1 METLHPVRRAPGR
14 TPMTE
19 ILADSGETLRLLQAA
34 QAGSPSAFE
43 ELFGRHRSIIRHFVE
58 LRLDNVLRSRIDA
71 SDVVQETQLET
82 FRRLD
87 DYLQRQPMPFRLW
100 VRKTAY
106 ERLLMLRRQHVGAA
120 SRSVVRELPLPDRSS
135 VALAG
140 QLASPSPTP
149 SQQLVHRELV
159 QQVRIAVA
167 QLPELDRE
175 ILLMRH
181 YEELSYQEISRIL
194 EIEPA
199 AARKRHGRALLRLHQ
214 LLSDGGLE
222 ATHE

>member
-1 METLHPVRRAPGR
+1 
-14 TPMTE
+14 MTE